1 MARRIRRPT
10 VQLILMIQLIV
21 LAIMAVIG
29 FLTGGLAD
37 AKSAVLGC
45 MVAVLPNLY
54 FSWQV
59 LHLEGGRNARQAVSG
74 FYRAEA
80 GKFSLTVALF
90 ALVFAAVPL
99 SNHALFFGAY
109 VVTLCAYWLAPWL
122 SMYRPPN

>member
-10 VQLILMIQLIV
+10 IQFILLAQLIALG
-21 LAIMAVIG
+21 AMALTG
-29 FLTGGLAD
+29 FLTGGFAD
-37 AKSAVLGC
+37 AKAAMLGSAVAL
-45 MVAVLPNLY
+45 LPNLY

-59 LHLEGGRNARQAVSG
+59 LRLESGRNARRIISG

-122 SMYRPPN
+122 SMRSPSN

>member
-10 VQLILMIQLIV
+10 VKFILLVQLTV
-21 LAIMAVIG
+21 LAVMAVTG
-29 FLTGGLAD
+29 FLIGGLAD
-37 AKSAVLGC
+37 AKSAILGC
-45 MVAVLPNLY
+45 AIAILPNLY

-59 LHLEGGRNARQAVSG
+59 LHLEGGRNARKAVSG

-109 VVTLCAYWLAPWL
+109 VVTLCAYWLAPL
-122 SMYRPPN
+122 ASMYRPPD

>member
-10 VQLILMIQLIV
+10 VRLVLLVQLVSFVIAALAGLLI
-21 LAIMAVIG
+21 
-29 FLTGGLAD
+29 GGLAD
-37 AKSAVLGC
+37 AKAAMLGSAVAL
-45 MVAVLPNLY
+45 LPNLY

-59 LHLEGGRNARQAVSG
+59 LRLESGRNARRIMSG

-109 VVTLCAYWLAPWL
+109 AVTLCAYWLAPWL
-122 SMYRPPN
+122 NRRRSPN

>member
-10 VQLILMIQLIV
+10 IRFILLVQLIILG
-21 LAIMAVIG
+21 AMA
-29 FLTGGLAD
+29 LTGLLVGGLAD
-37 AKSAVLGC
+37 AKAAVLGSA
-45 MVAVLPNLY
+45 VALLPNLY

-59 LHLEGGRNARQAVSG
+59 LRLQSGRNARRIMSG

-90 ALVFAAVPL
+90 AVVFATVSL

-122 SMYRPPN
+122 DTRGSPN